1 MTTEEYV
8 EKNVIFSKSLY
19 DKFEVIPI
27 YTNDFAIQPK
37 DTTISSINING
48 TNIYADAP
56 FILIQ
61 YDKYKDCI
69 TLEITPIDIDEY
81 SRFTVMLKENSKTN
95 FSVEEDTLIIKIE
108 EEKSK

>member
-1 MTTEEYV
+1 M
-8 EKNVIFSKSLY
+8 IS
-19 DKFEVIPI
+19 I

-37 DTTISSINING
+37 DTTISSVKING

-61 YDKYKDCI
+61 YDEYKDCI
-69 TLEITPIDIDEY
+69 ILEITPIDIDEY

-108 EEKSK
+108 EEKK

>member
-1 MTTEEYV
+1 MTTEKYV

-19 DKFEVIPI
+19 DKFEVIRI

-37 DTTISSINING
+37 DTTISSIKINSI
-48 TNIYADAP
+48 NIYADAP

-61 YDKYKDCI
+61 YDEYKDRI
-69 TLEITPIDIDEY
+69 ILEITPIDIDEY
-81 SRFTVMLKENSKTN
+81 SRFIVMLKENSKTN

-108 EEKSK
+108 EEKK

>member
-19 DKFEVIPI
+19 DKFEVTRI

-37 DTTISSINING
+37 DTTINSIKING

-56 FILIQ
+56 FR
-61 YDKYKDCI
+61 CN
-69 TLEITPIDIDEY
+69 
-81 SRFTVMLKENSKTN
+81 MMN
-95 FSVEEDTLIIKIE
+95 IKIVLR
-108 EEKSK
+108 